1 MITINKLIEL
11 QMSLVVKNMPANAV
25 DLRNAGSILGLGRSP
40 GGGHGNLLHGQRSLE
55 NPHGQRSLGYSSWG
69 LKELDTTQQLSTA
82 Q

>member
-40 GGGHGNLLHGQRSLE
+40 GGGHGNLLQYSCLE
-55 NPHGQRSLGYSSWG
+55 NPMDRGVWQAVVLRVTESTQ
-69 LKELDTTQQLSTA
+69 LKQLSTTR
-82 Q
+82 